1 MLAHTYRR
9 NVGRENFVLF
19 VKKNKNF
26 KTALMISFTSLL
38 IRFNELIRFRSQ
50 FFDWQAMSQCSLCV
64 SKCIPLHQIMRLL
77 TKMWRYTPIIKK
89 NSGYSIFY
97 KKKCIPL
104 HHGQSFV
111 KKCNGIHFIYT
122 IIVLLELLEI
132 VLHFLNI
139 LFSV

>member
-1 MLAHTYRR
+1 MYTVTSNYEAFDQ
-9 NVGRENFVLF
+9 NVAV
-19 VKKNKNF
+19 
-26 KTALMISFTSLL
+26 
-38 IRFNELIRFRSQ
+38 
-50 FFDWQAMSQCSLCV
+50 
-64 SKCIPLHQIMRLL
+64 
-77 TKMWRYTPIIKK
+77 YTNNKK